1 MAFFLRFILII
12 VIGVLN
18 AQAKQYNIIVFSS
31 VKISNQYLKL
41 FKKRFPKGFKEKQEK
56 YYVLKIAHLPS
67 YKIAKTK
74 LKKVKKYYPN
84 AFIVNDTSSIKSG
97 KKQNKKNSIAI
108 VANNPLKPISKK
120 NKKVTIKK
128 IVKKRVIKTVVKK
141 DKIQTYI
148 NQESPSKPIKLNEPI
163 LSKKEKHLPLA
174 SIKISDINNTP
185 PLNEPK
191 LLKSYQIPKSYKTT
205 DTKIYDILNL
215 HKYILALFN
224 FNDDADSAYYQKK
237 IDYILTEIKKDRY
250 GFDLFI
256 NGYIR
261 TGQSISTNGNTIAG
275 NGGYTNAGIGLNAN
289 KLLYDG
295 NYGLINH
302 TYDILYKR
310 LADITEL
317 NAKERLSI
325 LGTSIY
331 TDMFLAQEELNMYKK
346 ILKKQ
351 EFIKQIVDEK
361 YKKGESSIIDHIS
374 AQSDYVELKR
384 LVLNSNYKYLH
395 SDFIL
400 RHSIKS
406 KSQKPFKLYPAKI
419 DFHLSSLA
427 TLQRSALKHSSD
439 IALQSNLLK
448 IKETNLLSQERRYY
462 PTLNFNSNIGY
473 GLNRDNYFDLS
484 NAGKGAYWSLG
495 LTFKIPIYNRKDII
509 LSKQREKYNILK
521 QKSLLSSKQRD
532 ILIRVERSYNELQR
546 IKKQKDYILE
556 LTNLADKKLKILTTK
571 YIQNISSYKDYSD
584 ALKNYLKYKNQFV
597 IMEQNYIK
605 EKSILSILIGKRKFY
620 E

>member
-1 MAFFLRFILII
+1 MSFFLRFILILI
-12 VIGVLN
+12 ICILN

-31 VKISNQYLKL
+31 VKISDQYLKL
-41 FKKRFPKGFKEKQEK
+41 FKKRFPRGFKEKQEK
-56 YYVLKIAHLPS
+56 YYVLKIAHLSS
-67 YKIAKTK
+67 YKIAKHK

-84 AFIVNDTSSIKSG
+84 AFIVNDATSKKSS
-97 KKQNKKNSIAI
+97 KKQNKKSGIAI

-120 NKKVTIKK
+120 NKKIIKK
-128 IVKKRVIKTVVKK
+128 IIKIKKAKTIAKK
-141 DKIQTYI
+141 DKVQAYI
-148 NQESPSKPIKLNEPI
+148 KQESPTKPIKLHEPI
-163 LSKKEKHLPLA
+163 LSKKDKHLPLA
-174 SIKISDINNTP
+174 SAKISDINNTP
-185 PLNEPK
+185 VLNEPK
-191 LLKSYQIPKSYKTT
+191 LLKSYQIPKAYKTT
-205 DTKIYDILNL
+205 DTKIYDILSL
-215 HKYILALFN
+215 RKYILALFN
-224 FNDDADSAYYQKK
+224 FNDDADSAFYQKK

-250 GFDLFI
+250 GFDIYI

-295 NYGLINH
+295 NYRLINH

-317 NAKERLSI
+317 NAKDRLSI

-331 TDMFLAQEELNMYKK
+331 SDMFLAQEELNMYKK
-346 ILKKQ
+346 ILKKH

-361 YKKGESSIIDHIS
+361 YKKNESSVIDHIS
-374 AQSDYVELKR
+374 AQSDFVELKR
-384 LVLNSNYKYLH
+384 LVVNSNYRYLH
-395 SDFIL
+395 NSFIL

-406 KSQKPFKLYPAKI
+406 KSQKPLKLYPAKI
-419 DFHLSSLA
+419 NLHLSSLPV
-427 TLQRSALKHSSD
+427 LQRSALKHSSD

-448 IKETNLLSQERRYY
+448 IKETDLLSQERRYY
-462 PTLNFNSNIGY
+462 PTVNFNSNIGY

-495 LTFKIPIYNRKDII
+495 LSFKMPIYNRKDII
-509 LSKQREKYNILK
+509 LSKERERYNILK

-546 IKKQKDYILE
+546 IKKQKDYLLE
-556 LTNLADKKLKILTTK
+556 LTKLANKKLKILTTK
-571 YIQNISSYKDYSD
+571 YLQNVSPYKDYSD

-605 EKSILSILIGKRKFY
+605 EKSILSVLIGKRKFY